1 MTFKSTMW
9 PAFGAAL
16 DGAFAEAV
24 TQLVCTYEK
33 ATAWDPVTEAGAVEV
48 VTYSGRGVMTQFETS
63 RIDGLNI
70 QATDT
75 KLIVLADEIEEMPAA
90 GHTINGFSVKNVR
103 PDPAGV
109 HYEIQLRAV

>member
-1 MTFKSTMW
+1 MSFKSTMW

-16 DGAFAEAV
+16 DGVFAEAV
-24 TQLVCTYEK
+24 TQLAGTYE
-33 ATAWDPVTEAGAVEV
+33 TAGEWDPVTETGGV
-48 VTYSGRGVMTQFETS
+48 VTVTYTGRGVMTKFETS

-75 KLIVLADEIEEMPAA
+75 KLIVLANEITQVPAI
-90 GHTINGFSVKNVR
+90 GHSVNGFLVKNVR

>member
-1 MTFKSTMW
+1 MSFKSTMW

-16 DGAFAEAV
+16 DGVFAEAV
-24 TQLVCTYEK
+24 TQLTCTYK
-33 ATAWDPVTEAGAVEV
+33 TTTSWDPATETGGIVT
-48 VTYSGRGVMTQFETS
+48 VTYTGRGVMTKYETA

-75 KLIVLADEIEEMPAA
+75 KLIVLANEITAVPAI
-90 GHTINGFSVKNVR
+90 GHVINGFMVKNVR

-109 HYEIQLRAV
+109 HYEVQLRAV

>member
-16 DGAFAEAV
+16 DGVFAEAV
-24 TQLVCTYEK
+24 TQLSCTYERSGQ
-33 ATAWDPVTEAGAVEV
+33 WDPVTETGGTEI
-48 VTYSGRGVMTQFETS
+48 VTYTGRGVMTRYETS
-63 RIDGLNI
+63 RIDGVNI

-75 KLIVLADEIEEMPAA
+75 KLIVLANEIGEAPAI
-90 GHTINGFSVKNVR
+90 GHRINGFLVKNVR

-109 HYEIQLRAV
+109 HYEVQLRAT